1 MLKNGMIMVV
11 LVGVVLLAGAALAQD
26 KPVGT
31 IKFTGGSV
39 SIGVGYSW
47 GSGVLTFEGKEYPF
61 EVDGL
66 AVGVAG
72 GSSISASGNVYKLT
86 KLEDF
91 NGNYA
96 AMGAQGTIGGGAG
109 ATTMQNQNGVVINI
123 VSTTVGLEF
132 KFATGGVKFKLK

>member
-1 MLKNGMIMVV
+1 
-11 LVGVVLLAGAALAQD
+11 
-26 KPVGT
+26 
-31 IKFTGGSV
+31 
-39 SIGVGYSW
+39 
-47 GSGVLTFEGKEYPF
+47 
-61 EVDGL
+61 
-66 AVGVAG
+66 VAG